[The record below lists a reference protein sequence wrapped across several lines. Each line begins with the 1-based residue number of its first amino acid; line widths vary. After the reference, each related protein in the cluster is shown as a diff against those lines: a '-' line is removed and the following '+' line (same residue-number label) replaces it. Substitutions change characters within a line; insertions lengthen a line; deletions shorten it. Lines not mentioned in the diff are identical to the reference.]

1 MAGPRVETVTLV
13 RDDDGRAAGETA
25 QLIVALAADQPRAA
39 SSRHLLDDVD
49 QVELGR
55 GAVRDVERR
64 TSGGRRR
71 LTVRLADA
79 AASEQHA
86 RLTRVHGAWIVE
98 DLGAKNRTFVNGRAV
113 SRATVADGDV
123 LEIGRTL
130 VLFRDGAVPVA
141 GAPDLRVEQLAPGLP
156 GLPTFAGELATQLA
170 AAATAARAGIAVLV
184 RGPTGTGKEL
194 VARAIH
200 AASQRRGAFV
210 AVNCGAL
217 PANLV
222 EAELFGHKK
231 GAFSG
236 AVDDRPG
243 HVRSADKGTLLL
255 DEIGDLPA
263 PAQAALL
270 RVLQEREVVPVGE
283 SLPVKVDVRVIAAT
297 HVDLGAQVT
306 AGRFRRDLLARLAGL
321 ELSLPSLAERR
332 EDLGLLVGA
341 ILARHGGADARFT
354 LAAARALFQ
363 HDWPSNVRELDMAL
377 VTALAL
383 AGAGPIDLPHL
394 PRAVRDATQLAPPA
408 PRGPT
413 PESDA
418 DAALRAQLVAL
429 LGEHA
434 GNISAVARATGK
446 ARWQVHRWLRRLGLD
461 SEAYRR

>member
-13 RDDDGRAAGETA
+13 RDDDGRADGEAA

-55 GAVRDVERR
+55 GAGRDVERR

-141 GAPDLRVEQLAPGLP
+141 GAPDLRVEQLVPGLP
-156 GLPTFAGELATQLA
+156 GRPTVAGELATLLA

-184 RGPTGTGKEL
+184 RGETGTGKAGGARHPRR
-194 VARAIH
+194 VAPARRL
-200 AASQRRGAFV
+200 RRGELRGV
-210 AVNCGAL
+210 AGQ
-217 PANLV
+217 PGRG
-222 EAELFGHKK
+222 ELFGHKK

-243 HVRSADKGTLLL
+243 TSQRRQGTLLL

-270 RVLQEREVVPVGE
+270 RVCRSARWCRSASRCRSRSTCASSPRPTSISGRR
-283 SLPVKVDVRVIAAT
+283 SPRALPPRS
-297 HVDLGAQVT
+297 
-306 AGRFRRDLLARLAGL
+306 AGPPGRPRPRCRRSPSDART
-321 ELSLPSLAERR
+321 
-332 EDLGLLVGA
+332 GLLVGA

-408 PRGPT
+408 PREPT
-413 PESDA
+413 PESEA

-434 GNISAVARATGK
+434 GNISAIARATGK